1 MPPLLC
7 DGGIFNFGTH
17 MNKVIANNAL
27 LGRPV
32 ADEILAAT
40 RAKVESLAGK
50 GWPAKLVSIS
60 IGDVAA
66 VNLYV
71 RNQAKGAA
79 KAGIRFEERV
89 LPDTIS
95 RTEMLG
101 LIEALNTDPRV
112 TGIIIQRP
120 IPRHLN
126 VRELQTAVHPL
137 KDVEGMHPAS
147 IGNIVYKDV
156 ALAPCTAAASVELLK
171 RTGLK
176 LEGLEVVVIGHSEIV
191 GKPIAFLLMAEGA
204 TVTVCHHMTRNLMVH
219 SRSADAVFVAVG
231 KPRFITA
238 NMIKPSAAII
248 DIGINQIEENG
259 KSVTVGDVDFEN
271 CAEIA
276 GWITPVPGGVGPVTV
291 SILMRNTL
299 TALEAQKKFYT
310 DAFDSTSDRLFHVEP
325 VKA

>member
-1 MPPLLC
+1 MTLP
-7 DGGIFNFGTH
+7 
-17 MNKVIANNAL
+17 NNAL

-32 ADEILAAT
+32 ADDILSAT
-40 RAKVESLAGK
+40 HQRIMDLDTK

-60 IGDVAA
+60 IGNVEA

-71 RNQAKGAA
+71 RNQAKGARL
-79 KAGIRFEERV
+79 AGIAFEERIM
-89 LPDTIS
+89 PENIS
-95 RTEMLG
+95 PVELLG
-101 LIEALNTDPRV
+101 MIEGLNTDPRV

-120 IPRHLN
+120 VPGTLN
-126 VRELQTAVHPL
+126 IRQLQTAIHPL
-137 KDVEGMHPAS
+137 KDVEGMHPTS

-176 LEGLEVVVIGHSEIV
+176 LAGLEVVVIGHSEIV

-204 TVTVCHHMTRNLMVH
+204 TVTVCHHMTRNLAVH

-238 NMIKPSAAII
+238 DMIKPGAAII
-248 DIGINQIEENG
+248 DIGINQITEDG
-259 KSVTVGDVDFEN
+259 KSKIVGDVDFES
-271 CAEIA
+271 CAAIA

-299 TALEAQKKFYT
+299 TALEAQQKFYS
-310 DAFDSTSDRLFHVEP
+310 DAFDSKPDKLFHVAP
-325 VKA
+325 AQNIT